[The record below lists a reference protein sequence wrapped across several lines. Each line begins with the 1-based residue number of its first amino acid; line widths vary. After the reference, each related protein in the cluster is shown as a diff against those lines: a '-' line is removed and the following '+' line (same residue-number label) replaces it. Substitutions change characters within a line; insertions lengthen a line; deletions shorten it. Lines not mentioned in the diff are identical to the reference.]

1 MLQDIIEVR
10 ALPGYRLYLSFEDGV
25 KGEIELKKIIKFTGI
40 FEPLEEYDYFS
51 QVIVNPDLGTIQWP
65 NEADLDPDVLYK
77 KITEQ
82 NITNQS
88 TFDDLDMNLDSNN
101 EDWDIIQIRV
111 YNSHILDVGMPIN
124 EAIKILKYTKDLLL
138 YTALSTIEPKPIFQA
153 KKSKQ
158 AIQYIENIH
167 IENISVEQTYKDS
180 YIINLI
186 SPLPFGR
193 EVLQKMFAA
202 LNLLNTMG
210 MTEDISTIEI
220 NQLKTFINKGI
231 SYNFC
236 ESLIAITNASKGK
249 EIGLSLKVSP
259 RLKFPTYIPQKIK
272 ISREI
277 IENVKNI
284 KNCFKKNSQFF
295 YSKTK

>member
-25 KGEIELKKIIKFTGI
+25 QGEIELKKIIKFTGI

-65 NEADLDPDVLYK
+65 NEADLDPDVLYN

-82 NITNQS
+82 NLSNQS

-111 YNSHILDVGMPIN
+111 YNYNILDVGMPIN
-124 EAIKILKYTKDLLL
+124 EAIKILKSTKDLLL

-167 IENISVEQTYKDS
+167 VENISVEQRYKDN
-180 YIINLI
+180 IINLI

-193 EVLQKMFAA
+193 EVLQKMFVA

-210 MTEDISTIEI
+210 MTEDISTIES

-249 EIGLSLKVSP
+249 EIALSLKVSP

-272 ISREI
+272 LSREI